1 MFCQTL
7 HSTHTIS
14 ICFGVG
20 HGPSIKTLPKTN
32 KTLKN
37 NAWIRSHTFLLA
49 QKLHL
54 LGGSLAGFLL
64 SGKCNSNF
72 KNSPGFVRLHNVEDH
87 FHNGQGQ
94 WVNGGV
100 VVGEVD
106 IFEMRVFLWNSGDVQ
121 YISLQEVLKPDE
133 IDENHQNLSDSP
145 WDHSEF
151 KLPKKDDN

>member
-1 MFCQTL
+1 MHTHFCTQL
-7 HSTHTIS
+7 AYVLPDSTHTIS
-14 ICFGVG
+14 ICFGMG

-87 FHNGQGQ
+87 FHNGQGAQ
-94 WVNGGV
+94 VNGGV

-106 IFEMRVFLWNSGDVQ
+106 IFEMRVFLWNSGDVRCWWNLTKT
-121 YISLQEVLKPDE
+121 IKNLSVQEVLKK
-133 IDENHQNLSDSP
+133 SDP
-145 WDHSEF
+145 
-151 KLPKKDDN
+151 

>member
-37 NAWIRSHTFLLA
+37 NAWVRSHTFLLA

-94 WVNGGV
+94 WWGCS
-100 VVGEVD
+100 
-106 IFEMRVFLWNSGDVQ
+106 RRSWYLWNACFPLKFRGCPVHQFTGGSQAWWNWRKPSKPIRFTMRSFWVQ
-121 YISLQEVLKPDE
+121 ASKERR
-133 IDENHQNLSDSP
+133 
-145 WDHSEF
+145 
-151 KLPKKDDN
+151 